1 MRSCV
6 NDTRKAK
13 FEQLRAVGVPQAG
26 AATVGQLLNHHMDAM
41 REQMND
47 HVPSNNHDSPQ
58 LLSTANM
65 GSQYPSPPYGTL
77 QPSPTSSGD
86 FSNTSTQS
94 RFFRSFAVPPMPPMI
109 VHLRS
114 SGDGQDGMN
123 KHVRKKL
130 SLRKGLARVFPH
142 TRKSS
147 SDGCAAYK

>member
-13 FEQLRAVGVPQAG
+13 CEQLRAVGVPQAG

-86 FSNTSTQS
+86 FSNASTQS